1 MKIVVTGGFG
11 FLGSNVVRLLKEDFE
26 VIPCSRRSG
35 VDIRNYVEI
44 FEFLNKIKPDLI
56 VHCAAHVGGIA
67 YNEEKPIEIFEDN
80 LKIGMNIIKA
90 SCDAGVKR
98 LINIMP
104 NCTYP
109 GDLEIYKEKDW
120 WNGEVHESVLTYGLP
135 RKMLWG
141 LAWAYK
147 KKGLLDSVHLIFPN
161 MYGPGD
167 HFDPLRSH
175 ALGALISKV
184 CNAKKQNEKK
194 VEIWGTGKPIRE
206 WLYVEDG
213 AYSILL
219 TIKNFERIGIQPLNI
234 GVSKGISIAE
244 MANLI
249 KEEAGWDGEF
259 IYCTERPDGAMIK
272 ILEAE
277 RMKTIFNWEPPCGIR
292 EGIKKTVRWYMEN
305 ESKSI

>member
-11 FLGSNVVRLLKEDFE
+11 FLGSNVVRLLKGDFN
-26 VIPCSRRSG
+26 VIPCSRRTG
-35 VDIRNYVEI
+35 VDIRNYLEI
-44 FEFLNKIKPDLI
+44 YKFLNKIKPDLI

-80 LKIGMNIIKA
+80 LKIGMNIVKA

-109 GDLEIYKEKDW
+109 GHLEIYKEKDW
-120 WNGEVHESVLTYGLP
+120 WNGKIHESVLTYGLP

-141 LAWAYK
+141 LTWAYK

-167 HFDPLRSH
+167 HFDSIRSH
-175 ALGALISKV
+175 ALGALIYKV
-184 CNAKKQNEKK
+184 CNAKKQGEKK

-219 TIKNFERIGIQPLNI
+219 AIKNFEKIGIEPLNI

-249 KEEAGWDGEF
+249 KEEAKWDGEF
-259 IYCTERPDGAMIK
+259 IYCPDKPDGAMIK
-272 ILEAE
+272 ILEAD
-277 RMKTIFNWEPPCGIR
+277 RMKAIFNWEPPCGIK
-292 EGIKKTVRWYMEN
+292 EGIKKTVRWYMKN